1 LLEEEGKDRLMTN
14 DYNAQQ
20 PGSPGPSPSAPMNM
34 QALVGAILGAV
45 GAVGGLFIPIA
56 EMVLGVVAIVLSR
69 SAAKD
74 GKSPAVTAALI
85 LGIISIIVAI
95 GSMIL
100 NYITYVTL
108 GLL

>member
-1 LLEEEGKDRLMTN
+1 MTN

-20 PGSPGPSPSAPMNM
+20 PGSQEPTQPSPNGPTST
-34 QALVGAILGAV
+34 QALVGTILGAV
-45 GAVGGLFIPIA
+45 GIVGGVFIPIA
-56 EMVLGVVAIVLSR
+56 GMVLGVVAIALSR
-69 SAAKD
+69 SAVKD

-95 GSMIL
+95 VSMIL
-100 NYITYVTL
+100 NYLRFVAM